1 MNFSP
6 NHLQGLHKRRHPPY
20 NISKRSSPPFTY
32 VEGSSI
38 LSHLEAYMSSS
49 QLLAERP
56 ANLAAPRVEERK
68 AHPSISL
75 AVILTVQLM
84 LVLDVTVVNIALPQI
99 QGALQF
105 SQSNLSWVLNAYLLT
120 FGGLLLLGG
129 RMGDLFGRKRLFIGG
144 VALFTLSSL
153 TGGLATSAA
162 WLVAARAV
170 QGIGAALAAPS
181 ALALLM
187 TSFPEG
193 PQRNRA
199 LSYFTAVSSAGG
211 SIGLILGGMLTAWV
225 SWRWAL
231 FINVPIGIA
240 VVVLAARFIAGTAR
254 QRGRLDLAGALTSTL
269 GMGALVYAFIRAG
282 SNGWSDAGTG
292 WAIVLAVAILGTF
305 VLIETRH
312 EQPVVPLHLLA
323 SRSRVSAFCSVVF
336 TVAAMYGS
344 FFFLTQLLQRV
355 LGLSPVVTGIA
366 FLPMTLSI
374 FTISRIV
381 PRLIPRLGPRRILI
395 GGASLVV
402 LATLGLTQISVSSH
416 YAPAIV
422 VPMVLLGVGVGSS
435 FLPLSIIV
443 LSGVPGREAGA
454 ASGMLQTMQQVGG
467 ALGLSILVTAFGTAT
482 RAVPAR
488 LLVGTAP
495 AMRAEIVFT
504 HGLTSVFILAAV
516 FALLSLANG
525 LLVLRSPS
533 RREPATRVVLSE

>member
-1 MNFSP
+1 M
-6 NHLQGLHKRRHPPY
+6 
-20 NISKRSSPPFTY
+20 
-32 VEGSSI
+32 EGSSI
-38 LSHLEAYMSSS
+38 LCHLEAHVSSS

-56 ANLAAPRVEERK
+56 ALRAPRIEERK
-68 AHPSISL
+68 AHPTIAL

-84 LVLDVTVVNIALPQI
+84 LVLDVTVVNIALPQM
-99 QGALQF
+99 QEVLHF
-105 SQSNLSWVLNAYLLT
+105 SQSGLSWVLNAYLLT

-144 VALFTLSSL
+144 VALFTLASL
-153 TGGLATSAA
+153 SGGLAMSAG

-187 TSFPEG
+187 ISFPEG
-193 PQRNRA
+193 PQRTRA

-211 SIGLILGGMLTAWV
+211 SIGLILGGILTSWV

-240 VVVLAARFIAGTAR
+240 VVVLASRFIEGTAR

-282 SNGWSDAGTG
+282 SDGWNDAGTA
-292 WAIVLAVAILGTF
+292 WSITLAVAILATF
-305 VLIETRH
+305 VFIEMRH
-312 EQPVVPLHLLA
+312 EQPVMPLHLLA
-323 SRSRVSAFCSVVF
+323 SRSRVSAFVSVLF
-336 TVAAMYGS
+336 TVAAMFGG
-344 FFFLTQLLQRV
+344 FFFLTQYLQIV
-355 LGLSPVVTGIA
+355 MGLSPVMTGIA

-374 FTISRIV
+374 FTVSRIV
-381 PRLIPRLGPRRILI
+381 PRLIPRLGPQRILI

-402 LATLGLTQISVSSH
+402 LATLWLTQISISSP

-422 VPMVLLGVGVGSS
+422 LPMILLGAGVGSS
-435 FLPLSIIV
+435 FLPLSITV
-443 LSGVPGREAGA
+443 LAGVPWREAGA
-454 ASGMLQTMQQVGG
+454 ASGMLQTVQQVGG

-482 RAVPAR
+482 RAVPVH
-488 LLVGTAP
+488 LLVGAAP

-504 HGLTSVFILAAV
+504 HGLTSVFVLAAI

-525 LLVLRSPS
+525 LLMLRSPT
-533 RREPATRVVLSE
+533 RLEPAPQVLLSD

>member
-1 MNFSP
+1 
-6 NHLQGLHKRRHPPY
+6 
-20 NISKRSSPPFTY
+20 
-32 VEGSSI
+32 
-38 LSHLEAYMSSS
+38 MSSS
-49 QLLAERP
+49 QLLAERS
-56 ANLAAPRVEERK
+56 ALTAPRIEERK

-84 LVLDVTVVNIALPQI
+84 LVLDVTVVNIALPQM
-99 QGALQF
+99 QEVLQF

-129 RMGDLFGRKRLFIGG
+129 RMGDLFGRKRLFITG
-144 VALFTLSSL
+144 VALFILASL
-153 TGGLATSAA
+153 TGGLATSGG

-193 PQRNRA
+193 PRRNRA

-225 SWRWAL
+225 SWRWVL

-240 VVVLAARFIAGTAR
+240 VVLLASRFIESTAR
-254 QRGRLDLAGALTSTL
+254 QPGRLDLAGALTSTL
-269 GMGALVYAFIRAG
+269 GMGTLVYAFIRAG
-282 SNGWSDAGTG
+282 SNGWSDAGTV
-292 WAIVLAVAILGTF
+292 WSIILAVAILATF
-305 VLIETRH
+305 ALIETRH
-312 EQPVVPLHLLA
+312 EQPVMPLHLLA
-323 SRSRVSAFCSVVF
+323 SRSRVSAFFSVVC
-336 TVAAMYGS
+336 TVAAMYGG
-344 FFFLTQLLQRV
+344 FFFLTQFLQRV
-355 LGLSPVVTGIA
+355 MGISPVVTGIA

-374 FTISRIV
+374 FIMSRIV
-381 PRLIPRLGPRRILI
+381 PRLIPRLGPQRILI
-395 GGASLVV
+395 GGAFLIV
-402 LATLGLTQISVSSH
+402 LATLLLTQIGVSSH

-422 VPMVLLGVGVGSS
+422 VPMILLGLGVGSS
-435 FLPLSIIV
+435 FLPLSITV

-482 RAVPAR
+482 RAVPVR
-488 LLVGTAP
+488 LLAGAEP
-495 AMRAEIVFT
+495 SMRPEIVFT
-504 HGLTSVFILAAV
+504 HGLTSVFVLTAV

-533 RREPATRVVLSE
+533 RLGPATRVVLSE

>member
-1 MNFSP
+1 M
-6 NHLQGLHKRRHPPY
+6 
-20 NISKRSSPPFTY
+20 
-32 VEGSSI
+32 EGSSI
-38 LSHLEAYMSSS
+38 LSHLEANVSSS
-49 QLLAERP
+49 QLLMERP
-56 ANLAAPRVEERK
+56 ATTAPRVVERK
-68 AHPSISL
+68 SHPNISL

-84 LVLDVTVVNIALPQI
+84 LVLDVTVVNIALPQM
-99 QGALQF
+99 QEVLHF

-129 RMGDLFGRKRLFIGG
+129 RMGDLFGRKRLFIAG
-144 VALFTLSSL
+144 VTLFTLASL
-153 TGGLATSAA
+153 TGGLATSAG

-240 VVVLAARFIAGTAR
+240 VVVLASRNIGESVR

-269 GMGALVYAFIRAG
+269 GMGTLVYAFIRAG
-282 SNGWSDAGTG
+282 SNGWNDAGTG
-292 WAIVLAVAILGTF
+292 WSIVLAAAILATF

-312 EQPVVPLHLLA
+312 EQPVMPLHLLA
-323 SRSRVSAFCSVVF
+323 SRSRVSAFVSVLF
-336 TVAAMYGS
+336 TVAAMYGG
-344 FFFLTQLLQRV
+344 FFFLTQFLQRV
-355 LGLSPVVTGIA
+355 MGFSPVVTGIA

-395 GGASLVV
+395 GGASLVA
-402 LATLGLTQISVSSH
+402 LATLWFTQISISSH

-422 VPMVLLGVGVGSS
+422 VPMILLGVGVGSS

-454 ASGMLQTMQQVGG
+454 ASGMLQTVQQVGG

-482 RAVPAR
+482 RAVPTH
-488 LLVGTAP
+488 LLMGAAP
-495 AMRAEIVFT
+495 AMRAEIVFA
-504 HGLTSVFILAAV
+504 HGLTSVFVLAAV

-525 LLVLRSPS
+525 LLVLRAPS
-533 RREPATRVVLSE
+533 RLEPATQVVLSE

>member
-1 MNFSP
+1 
-6 NHLQGLHKRRHPPY
+6 
-20 NISKRSSPPFTY
+20 
-32 VEGSSI
+32 
-38 LSHLEAYMSSS
+38 MSSS

-56 ANLAAPRVEERK
+56 ALAAPRVEERK
-68 AHPSISL
+68 ARPNVAL

-84 LVLDVTVVNIALPQI
+84 LVLDITVVNIALPQM
-99 QGALQF
+99 QEALHF
-105 SQSNLSWVLNAYLLT
+105 AQSNLSWVLNAYLLT

-129 RMGDLFGRKRLFIGG
+129 RMGDLFGRRRLFIGG
-144 VALFTLSSL
+144 VALFTLASL
-153 TGGLATSAA
+153 AGGLAMSAG
-162 WLVAARAV
+162 WLVAARAL

-193 PQRNRA
+193 PQRIRA

-231 FINVPIGIA
+231 FVNVPIGIA
-240 VVVLAARFIAGTAR
+240 VVVLAPRFIEGTAR

-269 GMGALVYAFIRAG
+269 GMGTLVFAFIRAG
-282 SNGWSDAGTG
+282 SNGWNDAGTD
-292 WAIVLAVAILGTF
+292 WSIVLAAAILALF

-312 EQPVVPLHLLA
+312 EQPVMPLRLLA
-323 SRSRVSAFCSVVF
+323 SRSRVGAFVSVLF
-336 TVAAMYGS
+336 TVAAMYGG
-344 FFFLTQLLQRV
+344 FFFLTQFLQRV
-355 LGLSPVVTGIA
+355 MGYSPVVTGIA

-374 FTISRIV
+374 FTTSRIV

-402 LATLGLTQISVSSH
+402 LATLGLSRISISSH

-422 VPMVLLGVGVGSS
+422 VPMILLGVGVGSS
-435 FLPLSIIV
+435 FLPLSVTV

-482 RAVPAR
+482 RAVPTH
-488 LLVGTAP
+488 LLLGAAP

-504 HGLTSVFILAAV
+504 HGLTSVFVLAAV
-516 FALLSLANG
+516 FAFLSLANG
-525 LLVLRSPS
+525 LLVLRAPS
-533 RREPATRVVLSE
+533 RPEPATPVQWSE

>member
-1 MNFSP
+1 
-6 NHLQGLHKRRHPPY
+6 
-20 NISKRSSPPFTY
+20 
-32 VEGSSI
+32 
-38 LSHLEAYMSSS
+38 MSSS

-56 ANLAAPRVEERK
+56 ALTAPRVEERK
-68 AHPSISL
+68 ARSNISL

-84 LVLDVTVVNIALPQI
+84 LVLDVTVVNIALPQM
-99 QGALQF
+99 QEALQF

-129 RMGDLFGRKRLFIGG
+129 RMGDLFGRKRLFITG
-144 VALFTLSSL
+144 VALFTLASL
-153 TGGLATSAA
+153 TGGLATSAG

-225 SWRWAL
+225 SWRWVL

-240 VVVLAARFIAGTAR
+240 VVLLASRFIESTAR
-254 QRGRLDLAGALTSTL
+254 QPGRLDLAGALTSTL
-269 GMGALVYAFIRAG
+269 GMGTLVYAFIRAG
-282 SNGWSDAGTG
+282 SNGWNDSGTV
-292 WAIVLAVAILGTF
+292 WSIMLAVAILATF

-312 EQPVVPLHLLA
+312 EQPVMPLHLLA
-323 SRSRVSAFCSVVF
+323 SRSRVSAFFSVLF
-336 TVAAMYGS
+336 TVAAMYGG
-344 FFFLTQLLQRV
+344 FFFLTQFLQRV
-355 LGLSPVVTGIA
+355 MGFSPVVTGIA

-374 FTISRIV
+374 FTMSRIV

-395 GGASLVV
+395 GGASLIV
-402 LATLGLTQISVSSH
+402 LATLWLTQIGVSSH

-422 VPMVLLGVGVGSS
+422 VPMILLGLGVGSS
-435 FLPLSIIV
+435 FLPLSITV

-482 RAVPAR
+482 RSVPVH
-488 LLVGTAP
+488 LLIGADP
-495 AMRAEIVFT
+495 AMRPEIVFT
-504 HGLTSVFILAAV
+504 YGLTSVFVLTAV

-525 LLVLRSPS
+525 LLVLRLPS
-533 RREPATRVVLSE
+533 RLEPATRVED

>member
-1 MNFSP
+1 MSNSP
-6 NHLQGLHKRRHPPY
+6 
-20 NISKRSSPPFTY
+20 
-32 VEGSSI
+32 
-38 LSHLEAYMSSS
+38 
-49 QLLAERP
+49 LLAERP
-56 ANLAAPRVEERK
+56 AAERPALAAPRVALPK
-68 AHPSISL
+68 AYPNLAL

-84 LVLDVTVVNIALPQI
+84 LVLDVTVVNIALPQM
-99 QGALQF
+99 QTVLHF

-144 VALFTLSSL
+144 VTLFTLASL
-153 TGGLATSAA
+153 TGGLATSAD
-162 WLVAARAV
+162 WLVAARSL
-170 QGIGAALAAPS
+170 QGIGAAFAAPS

-193 PQRNRA
+193 PRRNRA

-211 SIGLILGGMLTAWV
+211 SLGLILGGMLTAWV
-225 SWRWAL
+225 SWRWVL

-240 VVVLAARFIAGTAR
+240 VVVLAARVIAGTAR
-254 QRGRLDLAGALTSTL
+254 QRGRLDLAGALLSTL

-282 SNGWSDAGTG
+282 SNGWHDGETG
-292 WAIVLAVAILGTF
+292 WSLVVAAAILTAF
-305 VLIETRH
+305 VLIEVRH
-312 EQPVVPLHLLA
+312 AQPIMPLHLLA
-323 SRSRVSAFCSVVF
+323 SRSRVSAFVSVVC
-336 TVAAMYGS
+336 TVVAMYGG
-344 FFFLTQLLQRV
+344 FFFLTQFLQRV
-355 LGLSPVVTGIA
+355 MGLSPIATGIA

-395 GGASLVV
+395 GGASLVA
-402 LATLGLTQISVSSH
+402 LSTLWLTQTSIASP
-416 YAPAIV
+416 YAPALV
-422 VPMVLLGVGVGSS
+422 VPMILLGAGVGSS

-454 ASGMLQTMQQVGG
+454 ASGLLQTMQQVGG

-488 LLVGTAP
+488 LLMGAAP
-495 AMRAEIVFT
+495 AMRAQIVFT
-504 HGLTSVFILAAV
+504 HGLTSVFVLAAI

-525 LLVLRSPS
+525 LLVLRSPA
-533 RREPATRVVLSE
+533 RPEPATPSAVQPVLSE

>member
-1 MNFSP
+1 
-6 NHLQGLHKRRHPPY
+6 
-20 NISKRSSPPFTY
+20 
-32 VEGSSI
+32 
-38 LSHLEAYMSSS
+38 MSSS

-56 ANLAAPRVEERK
+56 AIAQARGVEERK
-68 AHPSISL
+68 AHANISL

-84 LVLDVTVVNIALPQI
+84 LVLDVTVVNIALPRMQEV
-99 QGALQF
+99 LQF
-105 SQSNLSWVLNAYLLT
+105 SQNNLSWVLNAYLLT

-129 RMGDLFGRKRLFIGG
+129 RMGDVFGRKPLFIGG
-144 VALFTLSSL
+144 VALFTLASL
-153 TGGLATSAA
+153 TGGLATSGG

-225 SWRWAL
+225 SWRWVL

-240 VVVLAARFIAGTAR
+240 VVLLASRFIEGTVR

-269 GMGALVYAFIRAG
+269 GMGTLVYAFIHAG
-282 SNGWSDAGTG
+282 SNGWNDSGTV
-292 WAIVLAVAILGTF
+292 WSLVLAAVILATF

-312 EQPVVPLHLLA
+312 EQPVMPLHLLA
-323 SRSRVSAFCSVVF
+323 SRSRVSAFFSVLF
-336 TVAAMYGS
+336 TVVAMYGG
-344 FFFLTQLLQRV
+344 FFYLTQFLQRV
-355 LGLSPVVTGIA
+355 MGFSPVLTGIA

-395 GGASLVV
+395 CGASLIAV
-402 LATLGLTQISVSSH
+402 ATLLLTQIGVSSH
-416 YAPAIV
+416 YTPAIV
-422 VPMVLLGVGVGSS
+422 VPIILLGIGVGSS
-435 FLPLSIIV
+435 FLPLSITI

-454 ASGMLQTMQQVGG
+454 ASGMLQTVQQMGG

-488 LLVGTAP
+488 LLVGAAP

-504 HGLTSVFILAAV
+504 HGLTSVFALAAI
-516 FALLSLANG
+516 FALLSLGNG
-525 LLVLRSPS
+525 LLLLQAPS
-533 RREPATRVVLSE
+533 RPETAIQVVLSE

>member
-1 MNFSP
+1 M
-6 NHLQGLHKRRHPPY
+6 
-20 NISKRSSPPFTY
+20 SSP
-32 VEGSSI
+32 
-38 LSHLEAYMSSS
+38 

-56 ANLAAPRVEERK
+56 TTPAMPAAAAPRVEERK
-68 AHPSISL
+68 AHPNLSL

-84 LVLDVTVVNIALPQI
+84 LVLDVTVVNIALPQM
-99 QGALQF
+99 QEVLHF

-129 RMGDLFGRKRLFIGG
+129 RMGDLFGRKHLFIGG
-144 VALFTLSSL
+144 VTLFTLASL
-153 TGGLATSAA
+153 TGGLATSAG

-187 TSFPEG
+187 ISFPEG

-240 VVVLAARFIAGTAR
+240 VVLLALRFIAGTAR
-254 QRGRLDLAGALTSTL
+254 GRGRLDLAGALTSTL

-282 SNGWSDAGTG
+282 SNDWNDSETG
-292 WAIVLAVAILGTF
+292 GALVLAAAILGTF

-312 EQPVVPLHLLA
+312 EQPVMPLHLLA
-323 SRSRVSAFCSVVF
+323 NRSRVSAFFSVLF

-344 FFFLTQLLQRV
+344 FFFLTQFLQRV
-355 LGLSPVVTGIA
+355 MGFSPVETGIA

-381 PRLIPRLGPRRILI
+381 PRLIPRLGPRSILI
-395 GGASLVV
+395 GGASLIV
-402 LATLGLTQISVSSH
+402 LATLWLTQISISSQ

-435 FLPLSIIV
+435 FLPLSITI
-443 LSGVPGREAGA
+443 LSGVPWREAGA
-454 ASGMLQTMQQVGG
+454 AAGMLQTMQQVGG

-482 RAVPAR
+482 RAVPAS
-488 LLVGTAP
+488 LLVSADP

-504 HGLTSVFILAAV
+504 RGLTSVFVLAAI

-533 RREPATRVVLSE
+533 RPEPAPQVVLSE

>member
-1 MNFSP
+1 
-6 NHLQGLHKRRHPPY
+6 
-20 NISKRSSPPFTY
+20 
-32 VEGSSI
+32 
-38 LSHLEAYMSSS
+38 MSSS
-49 QLLAERP
+49 QLLVERP
-56 ANLAAPRVEERK
+56 ATTAPRVVERK
-68 AHPSISL
+68 SHPNISL

-84 LVLDVTVVNIALPQI
+84 LVLDITVVNIALPEMQEV
-99 QGALQF
+99 LHF

-129 RMGDLFGRKRLFIGG
+129 RMGDLFGRKRLFVGG
-144 VALFTLSSL
+144 VTLFILASL
-153 TGGLATSAA
+153 TGGLATSAG

-187 TSFPEG
+187 VSFPEG

-240 VVVLAARFIAGTAR
+240 VVLLAARFIEGTAR
-254 QRGRLDLAGALTSTL
+254 QRGRLDLAGALTSTF
-269 GMGALVYAFIRAG
+269 GMVALVYAFIRAG
-282 SNGWSDAGTG
+282 SNGWNDPGTG
-292 WAIVLAVAILGTF
+292 WSIVLAAAILATF

-312 EQPVVPLHLLA
+312 EQPVMPLHLLA
-323 SRSRVSAFCSVVF
+323 SRSRVSAFLSVLC
-336 TVAAMYGS
+336 TVAALYGG
-344 FFFLTQLLQRV
+344 FFFLTQFLQRV
-355 LGLSPVVTGIA
+355 MGFSPVVTGIA
-366 FLPMTLSI
+366 FLPMTLSV

-395 GGASLVV
+395 GGASLIV
-402 LATLGLTQISVSSH
+402 LATLWLTQISISSP

-422 VPMVLLGVGVGSS
+422 IPMILLGAGVGSS

-454 ASGMLQTMQQVGG
+454 ASGMLQSVQQVGG

-482 RAVPAR
+482 RDVPVR
-488 LLVGTAP
+488 LLVGAAP
-495 AMRAEIVFT
+495 AMRAEIVFA
-504 HGLTSVFILAAV
+504 HGLTSVFVLTAV
-516 FALLSLANG
+516 FGLLSLANG
-525 LLVLRSPS
+525 LFVLRSPS
-533 RREPATRVVLSE
+533 RAEPATQVVLSE